1 MLLSIT
7 ILGFIVTFLLLINLR
22 QSNKVNIYLFF
33 FLFINNI
40 YSLSH
45 YATVYSGNK
54 YLIAIMLVHFAPLYL
69 LLGPLFY
76 FYVRGLLKDDYKL
89 SKLDLL
95 HFIPAI
101 IILINAAPFIFQGSE
116 YKLAYAQSILQDP
129 INILKINNLFFSPVV
144 TFMLRP
150 IFALGYVL
158 ATIILIYNNE
168 LHESYTGKQSKLIYK
183 WLALLIAMSVLLYL
197 GFLIFTVI
205 VYFKMDYYSS
215 YDQGVFMLYSTIVGL
230 ILLNISLLFFPNI
243 LYGLPQ
249 LDFAIVTKN
258 NIAVEQQLGIA
269 EDIKKQGKGF
279 EISQERLSLL
289 KLKVDTYVEKMPYL
303 NLQFNLTMM
312 SSDTDIPVHHLSYF
326 FNEYMNINF
335 NTWKNDL
342 KIDYVIK
349 KINDGSSEILTLDA
363 LAKQAGFG
371 SRSSFINAFKLKTG
385 QTPSEYLQNLD

>member
-1 MLLSIT
+1 
-7 ILGFIVTFLLLINLR
+7 
-22 QSNKVNIYLFF
+22 
-33 FLFINNI
+33 
-40 YSLSH
+40 
-45 YATVYSGNK
+45 
-54 YLIAIMLVHFAPLYL
+54 MLVHFAPLYL

-101 IILINAAPFIFQGSE
+101 IILINAVPFIFQGAD
-116 YKLAYAQSILQDP
+116 YKLAYSQSILQDP
-129 INILKINNLFFSPVV
+129 LNILKIKNLFLSPVV

-150 IFALGYVL
+150 VFALGYVI
-158 ATIILIYNNE
+158 ATIILIYRNE
-168 LHESYTGKQSKLIYK
+168 LHETYTSKQSKLIYK
-183 WLALLIAMSVLLYL
+183 WLTLLIVMSVLLYL
-197 GFLIFTVI
+197 GFLVFTLFV
-205 VYFKMDYYSS
+205 FNKMDYYNS
-215 YDQGVFMLYSTIVGL
+215 YDQGVFMLYCTIAGL
-230 ILLNISLLFFPNI
+230 ILLNISLFFFPNI

-249 LDFAIVTKN
+249 LDFAIVNKQN
-258 NIAVEQQLGIA
+258 REVEQKLGIV

-279 EISQERLSLL
+279 EISPEKLSLL
-289 KLKVDTYVEKMPYL
+289 KLKVERYVEKMPYL
-303 NLQFNLTMM
+303 SLQFNLTVM
-312 SSDTDIPVHHLSYF
+312 SADTDIPVHHLSYF

>member
-1 MLLSIT
+1 
-7 ILGFIVTFLLLINLR
+7 
-22 QSNKVNIYLFF
+22 
-33 FLFINNI
+33 
-40 YSLSH
+40 
-45 YATVYSGNK
+45 
-54 YLIAIMLVHFAPLYL
+54 
-69 LLGPLFY
+69 
-76 FYVRGLLKDDYKL
+76 
-89 SKLDLL
+89 
-95 HFIPAI
+95 
-101 IILINAAPFIFQGSE
+101 
-116 YKLAYAQSILQDP
+116 
-129 INILKINNLFFSPVV
+129 
-144 TFMLRP
+144 MLRP
-150 IFALGYVL
+150 VFALGYVI
-158 ATIILIYNNE
+158 ATIILIYRNE
-168 LHESYTGKQSKLIYK
+168 LHETYTSKQSKLIYK
-183 WLALLIAMSVLLYL
+183 WLTLLIVMSILLYL
-197 GFLIFTVI
+197 GFLVFTLFV
-205 VYFKMDYYSS
+205 FNKMDYYSS
-215 YDQGVFMLYSTIVGL
+215 YNQGVFMLYCTIAGL

-249 LDFAIVTKN
+249 LDFAIVTKK

-312 SSDTDIPVHHLSYF
+312 SSDTDIPVHHLSYY